1 MLKDEEHHEHVSA
14 LPSIA
19 KITQA
24 TPNLMAISPNM
35 THQLLDT
42 IQKTPEISNNLRL
55 ISTPLETSTS
65 AIQTFLEQQEK
76 ALKTISN
83 LSSSTILSSIKPI
96 QDSLRDALA
105 KFDFAHYDEKDLNVY
120 SGISQVLKQYEE
132 TQSNLQKYYRS
143 ITPSYFHSSNESPH
157 YYSPE
162 MTSPS
167 DFFDSKSG
175 RIESIEDLNNAIL
188 LLQKHVSNIP
198 LYWRGQNNASWG
210 LHSKLFR
217 LLMTQNGVVSPQ
229 QKPKTK
235 QPYPTEDQMIQAEK
249 QILNL
254 ARQDWRY
261 GNMSALEIFARIQ
274 HFGGPTRLLDASC
287 NPYIAAWFAVYD
299 STHEHE
305 DHDARLFALAGYA
318 SGNNEQPDYSEEL
331 LSRDPFWFNLHD
343 YEQRAAANWGTGSR
357 RIVWRPPEYESR
369 IAAQNAVF
377 ILDGIPITN
386 SRILQYFRKPTGKE
400 YWKRPDILA
409 ASSIYAKPFSPNHNA
424 RPNQRNLAPTYSF
437 VIAKKA
443 KKEIRSYLEGA
454 FGYRE
459 SFIYPDFAGL
469 ASKTNNIQFP
479 NLGDLQ

>member
-1 MLKDEEHHEHVSA
+1 
-14 LPSIA
+14 
-19 KITQA
+19 
-24 TPNLMAISPNM
+24 
-35 THQLLDT
+35 
-42 IQKTPEISNNLRL
+42 
-55 ISTPLETSTS
+55 
-65 AIQTFLEQQEK
+65 
-76 ALKTISN
+76 
-83 LSSSTILSSIKPI
+83 
-96 QDSLRDALA
+96 
-105 KFDFAHYDEKDLNVY
+105 
-120 SGISQVLKQYEE
+120 
-132 TQSNLQKYYRS
+132 
-143 ITPSYFHSSNESPH
+143 
-157 YYSPE
+157 
-162 MTSPS
+162 
-167 DFFDSKSG
+167 
-175 RIESIEDLNNAIL
+175 
-188 LLQKHVSNIP
+188 
-198 LYWRGQNNASWG
+198 
-210 LHSKLFR
+210 
-217 LLMTQNGVVSPQ
+217 MTQNGVVSPQ

-235 QPYPTEDQMIQAEK
+235 QPYPTEDQMIHAEK

-299 STHEHE
+299 PTHEHE

-357 RIVWRPPEYESR
+357 RIVWRPPEYE
-369 IAAQNAVF
+369 
-377 ILDGIPITN
+377 
-386 SRILQYFRKPTGKE
+386 PTGKE